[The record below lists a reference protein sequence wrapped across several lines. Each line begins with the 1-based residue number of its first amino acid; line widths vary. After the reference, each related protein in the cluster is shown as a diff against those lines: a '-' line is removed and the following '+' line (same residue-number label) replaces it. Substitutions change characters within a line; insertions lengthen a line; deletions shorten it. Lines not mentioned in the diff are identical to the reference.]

1 MNVVED
7 SIIKE
12 NFFEIANKYI
22 ENKKI
27 SHAYLIEISDYE
39 KDFSDVLDFVKMILC
54 NCSREE
60 LKNDKSNIGNLI
72 DNKNYPDLKIV
83 EPDGQWIKKNQL
95 LEVMDEF
102 QNKSLLNNKCIYII
116 KEAEKLNSSSANTI
130 LKFLEEP
137 EDNIIA
143 ILLTKNRFQVIETIL
158 SRCQILTLNNT
169 NFNCEVSFNSR
180 ELLKKIFGSENIF
193 IDYQNITTNIIKD
206 KNEAKEILSEIS
218 QILVNYLNY
227 VSDKKIFCDKEIIDI
242 LKTKSVEKIVN
253 VLTIIE
259 EEIAKLE
266 YNINYKLWL
275 DSLFAQIILG
285 G

>member
-1 MNVVED
+1 MVED

-102 QNKSLLNNKCIYII
+102 QNKSLNL
-116 KEAEKLNSSSANTI
+116 EAANTI

-242 LKTKSVEKIVN
+242 LKTKSVEKIV
-253 VLTIIE
+253 E